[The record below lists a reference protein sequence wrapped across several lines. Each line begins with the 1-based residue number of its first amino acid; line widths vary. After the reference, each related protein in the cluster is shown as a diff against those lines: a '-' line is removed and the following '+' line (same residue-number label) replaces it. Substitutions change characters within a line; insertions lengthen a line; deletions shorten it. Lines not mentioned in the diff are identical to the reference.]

1 MPTHKRVGLAKF
13 ADSAGSTNHM
23 IIVQPSRRQRGHPG
37 FFESRVKQRVK
48 GHSAL
53 VKSARAPFSLLAL
66 VLLVAASVAC
76 AQAVLE
82 KRLVGTWA
90 GRNGVVKFAQGGTL
104 ESRFTNRADVWVFE
118 GSWILRSNV
127 LVLTTTT
134 SNGVAYSNVADCKV
148 IRLNNS
154 RLIYSIN
161 GQTMTFIR
169 KY

>member
-1 MPTHKRVGLAKF
+1 M
-13 ADSAGSTNHM
+13 M
-23 IIVQPSRRQRGHPG
+23 IVQPSQRQRGHLG

-53 VKSARAPFSLLAL
+53 VKSARSPLSLLAL

-90 GRNGVVKFAQGGTL
+90 GRNGVVKFAQDGTL

-118 GSWILRSNV
+118 GSWILRSNI

-134 SNGVAYSNVADCKV
+134 SNGVAHSNVADCKV

-161 GQTMTFIR
+161 GQTMTFVR

>member
-1 MPTHKRVGLAKF
+1 M
-13 ADSAGSTNHM
+13 
-23 IIVQPSRRQRGHPG
+23 IVQPTQRQWGHLGFCARRI
-37 FFESRVKQRVK
+37 KQRVK
-48 GHSAL
+48 GQSAL
-53 VKSARAPFSLLAL
+53 AKSARAPFSLLAL

-76 AQAVLE
+76 AQAFLE

-90 GRNGVVKFAQGGTL
+90 GRNGVIKFAQDGTL

-118 GSWILRSNV
+118 GSWILRSNI

-134 SNGVAYSNVADCKV
+134 SNGVAYSNVADCKM

-161 GQTMTFIR
+161 GQTMTFVR